1 MKKFFGF
8 LFACVFFVLTACTT
22 TTTAAKGTSAAGN
35 TLTDRITVKK
45 GNRIYRI
52 SEKQNI
58 TLSDYIFDICID
70 GITTEDNVC
79 LFAYHNADYMDV
91 YSFPVNV
98 DDTEVF
104 AMGNGVAEYDLD
116 VEKGYTL
123 SLNEPES
130 FHYLFDARRIN
141 KENSCIIPVRDVTD
155 SEGNFTDKIY
165 FSIFVDYNKDR
176 IMQKEE
182 YATFIISFRK

>member
-1 MKKFFGF
+1 MKRS
-8 LFACVFFVLTACTT
+8 FAVLSACLLLVL
-22 TTTAAKGTSAAGN
+22 AACASGAKDKTPASGN
-35 TLTDRITVKK
+35 TLADRITVKAENK
-45 GNRIYRI
+45 TFSI
-52 SEKQNI
+52 SKTPVIVLKDFN
-58 TLSDYIFDICID
+58 IFDICID
-70 GITTEDNVC
+70 KITREDVVC
-79 LFAYHNADYMDV
+79 LFAYHNEDYMDV
-91 YSFPVNV
+91 YDFPVDV

-141 KENSCIIPVRDVTD
+141 NENSCVIPVRKVTD
-155 SEGNFTDKIY
+155 SSGNFKDKIC

-182 YATFIISFRK
+182 YATFIISFKK